1 MKHNFVNLTLIFV
14 LLILATSCT
23 KEIDYNLLKGN
34 LNGVVYSNGGYSD
47 IPVQVMLEGHNYSK
61 TTTSDYYGKYSF
73 TGISTGTYN
82 LKFTKEGFGT
92 YYFNGFPFIGGDSIT
107 ETVPSVELAHLPDAS
122 ISQLNLN
129 MTIETIENEYFTI
142 INKNINWTADIKGS
156 APNLMAY
163 LSSDANVSYNNYKQ
177 HYFTQQG
184 FNKINLSSFD
194 TLQYEKNTKIYVII
208 YPYEMLGSSYIDMNT
223 GCRVYS
229 GIQPKGA
236 SNVASVIVK

>member
-1 MKHNFVNLTLIFV
+1 MKHGCVNLTVILV
-14 LLILATSCT
+14 LLALATSCT
-23 KEIDYNLLKGN
+23 KEIDYNLMTGN
-34 LNGVVYSNGGYSD
+34 LNGVVYSNGGYSE
-47 IPVQVMLEGHNYSK
+47 IPVQVMLEGHKYSK
-61 TTTSDYYGKYSF
+61 TTTSDFYGKYSF

-92 YYFNGFPFIGGDSIT
+92 YYLNGFPFIGGDSIT

-122 ISQLNLN
+122 VSELTLS
-129 MTIETIENEYFTI
+129 MTIETIQTEYYTLI
-142 INKNINWTADIKGS
+142 QKKINWTAIIKGS

-163 LSSDANVSYNNYKQ
+163 LSSEPNVSYKNYKQ
-177 HYFTQQG
+177 HYFAQQG
-184 FNKINLSSFD
+184 FNVINLSDFD
-194 TLQYEKNTKIYVII
+194 TIQYKKNTKIYVII
-208 YPYEMLGSSYIDMNT
+208 YPYEMLGSSYIDLNT